1 MPEGNSFDTH
11 EWKNLFHHRMRL
23 QCWLLLLC
31 AVQQVQCFEWRS
43 DKISSY
49 TSQSSEA
56 ELAYTGFKI
65 IIASL
70 LAQKKHAHTLK
81 AYWFLP
87 AWWPFVIIIC
97 VRVIVRRSRWRM
109 DSIWYTFFIFI
120 FRIGKAVRV
129 LTSELQHRDED
140 KSLTA
145 TTQRVQSVCHT
156 GQHDSNM
163 IQMSHWNLR

>member
-1 MPEGNSFDTH
+1 
-11 EWKNLFHHRMRL
+11 
-23 QCWLLLLC
+23 
-31 AVQQVQCFEWRS
+31 
-43 DKISSY
+43 
-49 TSQSSEA
+49 
-56 ELAYTGFKI
+56 
-65 IIASL
+65 
-70 LAQKKHAHTLK
+70 
-81 AYWFLP
+81 
-87 AWWPFVIIIC
+87 
-97 VRVIVRRSRWRM
+97 M

-163 IQMSHWNLR
+163 IQMSH